1 MLPPYDNNMVC
12 SPDKEKTLEIEEIN
26 VEEDIETKGV
36 KEDATLKMYKR
47 VTKRLIKRVVTCKSP
62 FIPQCM
68 KLFTK
73 ITHQE
78 RMVANVAFDDARD
91 EKYVI

>member
-1 MLPPYDNNMVC
+1 MSPPYDNNMVC
-12 SPDKEKTLEIEEIN
+12 SLDKEKTLEMEEIK
-26 VEEDIETKGV
+26 VEEEIETNGV

-47 VTKRLIKRVVTCKSP
+47 AKKILVNRVVTCKSP
-62 FIPQCM
+62 FIPQCL

-78 RMVANVAFDDARD
+78 RMVANVTFDDACD

>member
-1 MLPPYDNNMVC
+1 MSPPYDNMVC
-12 SPDKEKTLEIEEIN
+12 SSDKEKTLEMEEIN
-26 VEEDIETKGV
+26 VEEEIETNGV

-47 VTKRLIKRVVTCKSP
+47 AAKRLVNHAVTCKSL